1 MELKE
6 AYLLVTAIFALAG
19 WLFFKASPWLQT
31 FRRDRWTTI
40 ILLIVTVAWLTWHLW
55 HLSEADILGLP
66 RTWVMAAIL
75 IPCVLS
81 YIFMPDFLAVRCV
94 GVLMLFTARAVL
106 DAGYGHLPHSLW
118 AASVSYAILV
128 PFGLWWAASPVAFNQ
143 HCDALIQS
151 PARHKT
157 GGGLLLLVSAVSLY
171 QFFKLS

>member
-143 HCDALIQS
+143 HCDVLIQS